1 MKRSGRRGSIG
12 QGSVAIMRHSTQ
24 FMRENLM
31 KKWHLPCLVR
41 PRPVFILDG
50 TLNGTLTGLALIAC
64 LVATG
69 VQAAGAPV
77 AEPAAGSQAASQVPS
92 QVTEGFIN
100 APVAEVWRLFT
111 TAEGFKATG
120 VDKAEVDLRVGGL
133 IRSHYDPKGALG
145 DPETIVNEILAY
157 EPQRML
163 AIRIKQPPASFAY
176 RDAVEGTWTVLYFTP
191 SGQDM
196 THVRIVGL
204 GYRDDPPSQAMR
216 RFFEEGN
223 RWTLDHLAKR
233 YWPKCK
239 LCEKEGKE

>member
-1 MKRSGRRGSIG
+1 MKAYPEAWQYRPEVCGN
-12 QGSVAIMRHSTQ
+12 MRHSTQ

-31 KKWHLPCLVR
+31 QKWRLPCLAHR
-41 PRPVFILDG
+41 GF
-50 TLNGTLTGLALIAC
+50 TLAGPALIAC
-64 LVATG
+64 FLATG
-69 VQAAGAPV
+69 VQAAGAPA
-77 AEPAAGSQAASQVPS
+77 AEQQAAGSQAAS

-111 TAEGFKATG
+111 TSEGYKATG
-120 VDKAEVDLRVGGL
+120 VDKVEVDLRVGGL
-133 IRSHYDPKGALG
+133 IRSHYDPKGVLG

-163 AIRIKQPPASFAY
+163 AIRIKQPPASFAH
-176 RDAVEGTWTVLYFTP
+176 RDAVAGTWTVIYFTP

-204 GYRDDPPSQAMR
+204 GYRDDPQSQAMR

-223 RWTLDHLAKR
+223 RWTLDHLAKP

-239 LCEKEGKE
+239 LCEKEGASDE